1 MISSV
6 QIRAVAARFSAVELQ
21 NKIAEILTKLA
32 DPDMISSASTGGG
45 ASYARVERVK
55 AQELLELYQLALD
68 FKTTGSLATQSDL
81 AQFVTPV
88 AVRHPL

>member
-21 NKIAEILTKLA
+21 NKIADILTKLS

-68 FKTTGSLATQSDL
+68 FKTTGRISTQSDL
-81 AQFVTPV
+81 AQFTTPV
-88 AVRHPL
+88 AVRFPL